1 MWYYLVKMT
10 KVVNVNSEP
19 YGVYIGRPSIWGNP
33 YSHKEGTL
41 AIYKTKTRKESIE
54 KYKEYLLNNEE
65 LLKRLPELKGKVLGC
80 HCKPLPC
87 HGDILVDLLEPS
99 VKVDLEQL

>member
-1 MWYYLVKMT
+1 MT

-99 VKVDLEQL
+99 VKVNLEQL

>member
-1 MWYYLVKMT
+1 MT